1 VYALSVF
8 THLDESQQLSWI
20 AELRRVTK
28 PGGLVLFTTHGPSF
42 PHGDESFSTP
52 EIAARLDRGE
62 LVVFAA
68 DHAGRNMCA
77 ALHPREWVEANML
90 DGFECVEYVERGA
103 EMNGGQDLYLLR
115 RVI

>member
-1 VYALSVF
+1 
-8 THLDESQQLSWI
+8 
-20 AELRRVTK
+20 
-28 PGGLVLFTTHGPSF
+28 
-42 PHGDESFSTP
+42 
-52 EIAARLDRGE
+52 
-62 LVVFAA
+62 
-68 DHAGRNMCA
+68 MCA